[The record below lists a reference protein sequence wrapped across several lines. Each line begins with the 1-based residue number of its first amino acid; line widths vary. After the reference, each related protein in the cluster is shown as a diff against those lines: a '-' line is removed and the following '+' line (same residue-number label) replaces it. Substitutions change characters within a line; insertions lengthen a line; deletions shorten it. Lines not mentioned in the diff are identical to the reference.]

1 MSIAE
6 FFAILGIFVI
16 VWWIGRKV
24 AQALDR
30 YELMKGQRRNDGRG
44 PRDGRGERRNMGMP
58 GFPVHPRPNSSR

>member
-1 MSIAE
+1 MTIAE

-30 YELMKGQRRNDGRG
+30 YELMKGQRPGGVEHLQNRLEHAASLAGR
-44 PRDGRGERRNMGMP
+44 
-58 GFPVHPRPNSSR
+58 